1 MRLLIGMRDVA
12 RDLLWQSNYEGGRA
26 GDAPSNALSRRLRAY
41 DLGVGR
47 LKTGTPPRLDGR
59 TIDFSVLQK
68 QPGDMPLPTFSFM
81 GKASDHPQQ
90 IPCYITH
97 TNEALDGASPA
108 RPPS

>member
-1 MRLLIGMRDVA
+1 MSTFSKPLM
-12 RDLLWQSNYEGGRA
+12 
-26 GDAPSNALSRRLRAY
+26 
-41 DLGVGR
+41 
-47 LKTGTPPRLDGR
+47 LDWR

-97 TNEALDGASPA
+97 TNEQTHDFIRNGLKDSPMVTGNIED
-108 RPPS
+108 RLHN